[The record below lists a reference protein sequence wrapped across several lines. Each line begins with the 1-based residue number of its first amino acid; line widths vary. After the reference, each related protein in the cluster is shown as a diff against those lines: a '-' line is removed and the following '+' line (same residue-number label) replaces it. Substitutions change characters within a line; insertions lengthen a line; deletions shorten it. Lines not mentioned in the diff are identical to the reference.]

1 MAILVGQ
8 LIEILQKYDLDRE
21 VTIHTLKGETVE
33 VNGYFVQRD
42 LNDNAFYLTLFFI
55 TIDRYYEI
63 KDEKNGNR

>member
-8 LIEILQKYDLDRE
+8 LIEILQKYDRDRE

-42 LNDNAFYLTLFFI
+42 LVEVNKYNNERRRISQEA
-55 TIDRYYEI
+55 
-63 KDEKNGNR
+63 

>member
-8 LIEILQKYDLDRE
+8 LIEILQRYDR

-42 LNDNAFYLTLFFI
+42 LNDNAFYLTDLDVI
-55 TIDRYYEI
+55 PSD
-63 KDEKNGNR
+63 